1 MNKKAL
7 TNTTPIKELPLE
19 MFKHIES
26 FLHPLNALALR
37 ATNKMSAS
45 TINTHN
51 QAKRYLQQKLEHKG
65 LGNLFIKNT
74 AMRFVRHIHTKP
86 SDKQQNAIAQA
97 IASDNSAQGREFML
111 AVMPYMT
118 YNGKRRL
125 PYVIDTG
132 NSELARQLMYNYLD
146 WIFIFYPKRMPTDNQ
161 RKAIAQAFASD
172 NSEKGREF
180 MYDIIKKIITYTR
193 KDDSAL
199 FVLSP
204 GSMTSVSRHPGPNRV
219 NISGVWT

>member
-1 MNKKAL
+1 MTSAKSRKTTTRSPTMNKKAL
-7 TNTTPIKELPLE
+7 TNTTPFKELPLE

-51 QAKRYLQQKLEHKG
+51 QAKHYLQQMFEHKG

-74 AMRFVRHIHTKP
+74 AMRFLRHIHTKP
-86 SDKQQNAIAQA
+86 SDKQRKAIAQA
-97 IASDNSAQGREFML
+97 IASDNS
-111 AVMPYMT
+111 
-118 YNGKRRL
+118 
-125 PYVIDTG
+125 
-132 NSELARQLMYNYLD
+132 
-146 WIFIFYPKRMPTDNQ
+146 
-161 RKAIAQAFASD
+161 
-172 NSEKGREF
+172 EKGRKF
-180 MYDIIKKIITYTR
+180 MYDLIKKIITHTQ

-204 GSMTSVSRHPGPNRV
+204 GSMTSVSRHPAPNRV